1 MTLAEH
7 SRVQLMWVPGH
18 KGIPSDKIADLLAK
32 QGAKTL
38 FAGSEH
44 ACIIPGG
51 DVRGLQGTGGV
62 EST

>member
-1 MTLAEH
+1 
-7 SRVQLMWVPGH
+7 MWVPGH